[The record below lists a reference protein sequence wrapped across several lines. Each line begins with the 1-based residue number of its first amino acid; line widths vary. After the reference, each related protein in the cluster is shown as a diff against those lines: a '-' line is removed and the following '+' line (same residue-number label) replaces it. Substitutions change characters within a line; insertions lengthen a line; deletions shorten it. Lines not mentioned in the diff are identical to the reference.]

1 MVINRGEAVHQPQ
14 QAKWQELPP
23 DSRANKKF
31 ANAIYH
37 FKKPHVS
44 EDEHFSAAASLIVRA
59 EQQAALGKEG
69 G

>member
-1 MVINRGEAVHQPQ
+1 MAGKLSISLCNLT
-14 QAKWQELPP
+14 WQELPP

-37 FKKPHVS
+37 FKKPYVG

-59 EQQAALGKEG
+59 EQQAAL
-69 G
+69 